1 VAEIHL
7 DPHVLSGLQEVMESE
22 YPKLLDTFLDDSQK
36 RVEALRKARD
46 DAKALGRIAHSF
58 KGSSGNL
65 GAVRLAQL
73 CQRLE
78 VESAEAVTDLGA
90 LVDQIDHEFALV
102 RPLYESERQR
112 FEPRGL
118 KTWPDSC
125 SSS

>member
-1 VAEIHL
+1 MVDLHL
-7 DPHVLSGLQEVMESE
+7 DPDVLSGLQEVMEGE

-78 VESAEAVTDLGA
+78 IESVQSTTDLGA

-102 RPLYESERQR
+102 KPLYESERQR
-112 FEPRGL
+112 FQI
-118 KTWPDSC
+118 
-125 SSS
+125 

>member
-1 VAEIHL
+1 MVDIHL
-7 DPHVLSGLQEVMESE
+7 DPDVLSGLREVMEGE

-36 RVEALRKARD
+36 RVEALRTARD

-65 GAVRLAQL
+65 GAVRLAHL

-78 VESAEAVTDLGA
+78 LESIKPVSNLGA

-102 RPLYESERQR
+102 RPMYESERQR
-112 FEPRGL
+112 F
-118 KTWPDSC
+118 SA
-125 SSS
+125 

>member
-1 VAEIHL
+1 VVDLHL
-7 DPHVLSGLQEVMESE
+7 DPQVLSGLQEVMEGE

-46 DAKALGRIAHSF
+46 VAKALGRIAHSF

-78 VESAEAVTDLGA
+78 VESVESAVGDLGE
-90 LVDQIDHEFALV
+90 LVDQIDREFALV
-102 RPLYESERQR
+102 KPLYESERQR
-112 FEPRGL
+112 FQV
-118 KTWPDSC
+118 
-125 SSS
+125 

>member
-1 VAEIHL
+1 MVDIHL
-7 DPHVLSGLQEVMESE
+7 DPQVLSGLQEVMEGE

-78 VESAEAVTDLGA
+78 TEAVDETTDLGA

-102 RPLYESERQR
+102 RPMYESERQR
-112 FEPRGL
+112 FRV
-118 KTWPDSC
+118 
-125 SSS
+125 

>member
-1 VAEIHL
+1 MVDLHL
-7 DPHVLSGLQEVMESE
+7 DPQVLSGLQEVMEGE
-22 YPKLLDTFLDDSQK
+22 YPKLLDIFLDDSQK

-78 VESAEAVTDLGA
+78 VESVESNADLGA

-102 RPLYESERQR
+102 KPLYETERQR
-112 FEPRGL
+112 FQI
-118 KTWPDSC
+118 
-125 SSS
+125 

>member
-1 VAEIHL
+1 MDRE
-7 DPHVLSGLQEVMESE
+7 VLVGLQEVMEGD
-22 YPKLLDTFLDDSQK
+22 YPHLLDTFLDDSQK

-65 GAVRLAQL
+65 GAVRLARL

-78 VESAEAVTDLGA
+78 VESAKNEISDLGN

-102 RPLYESERQR
+102 KPLYESERQR
-112 FEPRGL
+112 F
-118 KTWPDSC
+118 
-125 SSS
+125 

>member
-1 VAEIHL
+1 MVDLHL
-7 DPHVLSGLQEVMESE
+7 DPAVLSGLQEVMEGE

-78 VESAEAVTDLGA
+78 VESVESNADLGA
-90 LVDQIDHEFALV
+90 LVDQIDYEFALV
-102 RPLYESERQR
+102 KPLYETERQR
-112 FEPRGL
+112 FQI
-118 KTWPDSC
+118 
-125 SSS
+125 

>member
-1 VAEIHL
+1 MAEIHL

-112 FEPRGL
+112 FEL
-118 KTWPDSC
+118 
-125 SSS
+125 

>member
-1 VAEIHL
+1 MAEIHL
-7 DPHVLSGLQEVMESE
+7 EPDVLSGLQEVMEGE

-36 RVEALRKARD
+36 RVEALRKSRD

-73 CQRLE
+73 CQLLE
-78 VESAEAVTDLGA
+78 VESVVSTADLGA

-112 FEPRGL
+112 FSL
-118 KTWPDSC
+118 
-125 SSS
+125 

>member
-1 VAEIHL
+1 
-7 DPHVLSGLQEVMESE
+7 MEGE

-65 GAVRLAQL
+65 GAVKLAQL

-78 VESAEAVTDLGA
+78 AESVGTAVADLGA

-102 RPLYESERQR
+102 RPLYESERER
-112 FEPRGL
+112 FQI
-118 KTWPDSC
+118 
-125 SSS
+125 

>member
-1 VAEIHL
+1 MLEIHL
-7 DPHVLSGLQEVMESE
+7 DPDVLTGLQEVMENE

-36 RVEALRKARD
+36 RIDALRNSRG

-78 VESAEAVTDLGA
+78 VESVELTADLGA

-112 FEPRGL
+112 FGL
-118 KTWPDSC
+118 
-125 SSS
+125 

>member
-7 DPHVLSGLQEVMESE
+7 DPDVLSGLQEVMEGE

-78 VESAEAVTDLGA
+78 VESAGTAADLGD

-102 RPLYESERQR
+102 RPLYESERGR
-112 FEPRGL
+112 FGV
-118 KTWPDSC
+118 
-125 SSS
+125 

>member
-1 VAEIHL
+1 MAEIHL
-7 DPHVLSGLQEVMESE
+7 DPDVLSGLQEVMEGE

-36 RVEALRKARD
+36 RIEALRKARD

-78 VESAEAVTDLGA
+78 AESAGAAADLED

-102 RPLYESERQR
+102 RPLYESERGR
-112 FEPRGL
+112 FGV
-118 KTWPDSC
+118 
-125 SSS
+125 

>member
-1 VAEIHL
+1 MAEIHL
-7 DPHVLSGLQEVMESE
+7 DPEVLSGLQDVMESE

-36 RVEALRKARD
+36 RVEALRKASD

-78 VESAEAVTDLGA
+78 AESVGPASNLGA

-102 RPLYESERQR
+102 KPLYESERQR
-112 FEPRGL
+112 F
-118 KTWPDSC
+118 SI
-125 SSS
+125 

>member
-1 VAEIHL
+1 
-7 DPHVLSGLQEVMESE
+7 
-22 YPKLLDTFLDDSQK
+22 
-36 RVEALRKARD
+36 
-46 DAKALGRIAHSF
+46 LGRIAHSF

-78 VESAEAVTDLGA
+78 VESVELSADLGA

-112 FEPRGL
+112 FQL
-118 KTWPDSC
+118 
-125 SSS
+125 

>member
-1 VAEIHL
+1 MVDIHL
-7 DPHVLSGLQEVMESE
+7 DPDVLSGLQEVMEGE

-78 VESAEAVTDLGA
+78 VESVGACADLGA
-90 LVDQIDHEFALV
+90 LVDQIDREFALV
-102 RPLYESERQR
+102 RPMYELERER
-112 FEPRGL
+112 VAGV
-118 KTWPDSC
+118 
-125 SSS
+125 

>member
-1 VAEIHL
+1 MAEIHL
-7 DPHVLSGLQEVMESE
+7 DPDVLSGLQEVMEGE

-78 VESAEAVTDLGA
+78 VESVGTAAADLGA
-90 LVDQIDHEFALV
+90 LVDQIDLEFALV
-102 RPLYESERQR
+102 RPMYESERER
-112 FEPRGL
+112 FQV
-118 KTWPDSC
+118 
-125 SSS
+125 

>member
-1 VAEIHL
+1 MVDLHL
-7 DPHVLSGLQEVMESE
+7 DPTVLSGLQEVMEGE

-78 VESAEAVTDLGA
+78 VESVESNADLGA

-102 RPLYESERQR
+102 KPLYETERQR
-112 FEPRGL
+112 FQI
-118 KTWPDSC
+118 
-125 SSS
+125 

>member
-1 VAEIHL
+1 VVDLHL
-7 DPHVLSGLQEVMESE
+7 DPQVLSGLQEVMEGE

-78 VESAEAVTDLGA
+78 VESVESAVGDLGE
-90 LVDQIDHEFALV
+90 LVDQIDREFALV
-102 RPLYESERQR
+102 KPLYESERQR
-112 FEPRGL
+112 FQV
-118 KTWPDSC
+118 
-125 SSS
+125 

>member
-1 VAEIHL
+1 MVDLHL
-7 DPHVLSGLQEVMESE
+7 DPEVLSGLQEVMEGE

-78 VESAEAVTDLGA
+78 VESVESAVGDLGE
-90 LVDQIDHEFALV
+90 LVDQIDREFALV
-102 RPLYESERQR
+102 KPLYESERQR
-112 FEPRGL
+112 FQV
-118 KTWPDSC
+118 
-125 SSS
+125 

>member
-1 VAEIHL
+1 
-7 DPHVLSGLQEVMESE
+7 MESE

-36 RVEALRKARD
+36 RIDALRKSRG

-78 VESAEAVTDLGA
+78 VESVELSADLGA

-112 FEPRGL
+112 FQL
-118 KTWPDSC
+118 
-125 SSS
+125 

>member
-1 VAEIHL
+1 MAEIHL
-7 DPHVLSGLQEVMESE
+7 DPDVLSGLQEVMESE

-36 RVEALRKARD
+36 RVEALRKSRD

-78 VESAEAVTDLGA
+78 LESVGSAAGDLWA

-102 RPLYESERQR
+102 RPMYESERER
-112 FEPRGL
+112 FQL
-118 KTWPDSC
+118 
-125 SSS
+125 

>member
-1 VAEIHL
+1 VLEIHL
-7 DPHVLSGLQEVMESE
+7 DPDVLMGLREVMESE

-36 RVEALRKARD
+36 RVEALRKSRD

-65 GAVRLAQL
+65 GAMRLAQL

-78 VESAEAVTDLGA
+78 AESVELTADLGA

-112 FEPRGL
+112 FGL
-118 KTWPDSC
+118 
-125 SSS
+125 

>member
-1 VAEIHL
+1 MVDIHL
-7 DPHVLSGLQEVMESE
+7 DPEVLSGLQEVMEGE

-46 DAKALGRIAHSF
+46 DAKALGQIAHSF

-78 VESAEAVTDLGA
+78 SESVEAASDLGA

-102 RPLYESERQR
+102 RPMYELERER
-112 FEPRGL
+112 FGV
-118 KTWPDSC
+118 
-125 SSS
+125 

>member
-1 VAEIHL
+1 VVDLHL
-7 DPHVLSGLQEVMESE
+7 DPEVLSGLQEVMEGE

-65 GAVRLAQL
+65 GAMRLAQL

-78 VESAEAVTDLGA
+78 VESVGAEVRDLGA
-90 LVDQIDHEFALV
+90 LVDQIDREFALV
-102 RPLYESERQR
+102 KPLYETERQR
-112 FEPRGL
+112 FQI
-118 KTWPDSC
+118 
-125 SSS
+125 

>member
-1 VAEIHL
+1 MVDLHL
-7 DPHVLSGLQEVMESE
+7 DPQVLSGLQEVMEGE

-78 VESAEAVTDLGA
+78 AESVGAAVGDLGE
-90 LVDQIDHEFALV
+90 LVDQIDREFALV
-102 RPLYESERQR
+102 KPLYETERQR
-112 FEPRGL
+112 FQI
-118 KTWPDSC
+118 
-125 SSS
+125 